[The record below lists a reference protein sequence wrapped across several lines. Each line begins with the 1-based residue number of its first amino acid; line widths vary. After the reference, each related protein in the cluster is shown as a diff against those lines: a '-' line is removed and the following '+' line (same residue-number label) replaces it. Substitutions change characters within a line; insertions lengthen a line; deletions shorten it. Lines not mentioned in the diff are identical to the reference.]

1 MKDIRNGSSIL
12 LIQLDLEKL
21 LMRIKRSRC
30 NENLKDFAYDVI
42 NRVQDVIDSEQMV
55 NVTY

>member
-21 LMRIKRSRC
+21 LMRIERSRC

-42 NRVQDVIDSEQMV
+42 NRVQDVIDYEQMV